1 MPVIRVS
8 KTKGFTVMS
17 NYHLQDK
24 NLSLKAKGLLSMM
37 LSLPDGWH
45 YNVRGLASIC
55 KEGVSSISSTFRD
68 LIDAGYVHRHQPI
81 IDGKFGEIEYVI
93 YETPQAKKLDNPDS
107 DDTTTP
113 DGSDDEADFSPSP
126 DNKDCSAPCSVKAH
140 PTSSHTASACAET
153 PCSGNP
159 HTENPD
165 TDTWN
170 AYKILSQENTQTEI
184 TYPSNYPSINHTS
197 KRPDAKDGMGSAQ
210 EELLA
215 RLGAQRLTGKFE
227 EYREIVQGNIEFDS
241 LCQTHETD
249 RETLEGIVELIVEVL
264 CSQQPYTRIS
274 GQDFPTDVVRS
285 RFLKLDSRHIE
296 YVLLCLASNTTKVRN
311 MKSYLL
317 ATLYNAPVTME
328 QYYQNWVIS
337 DMPYLAKNS

>member
-1 MPVIRVS
+1 
-8 KTKGFTVMS
+8 
-17 NYHLQDK
+17 
-24 NLSLKAKGLLSMM
+24 M
-37 LSLPDGWH
+37 LYL
-45 YNVRGLASIC
+45 Y
-55 KEGVSSISSTFRD
+55 
-68 LIDAGYVHRHQPI
+68 
-81 IDGKFGEIEYVI
+81 
-93 YETPQAKKLDNPDS
+93 
-107 DDTTTP
+107 
-113 DGSDDEADFSPSP
+113 
-126 DNKDCSAPCSVKAH
+126 
-140 PTSSHTASACAET
+140 
-153 PCSGNP
+153 
-159 HTENPD
+159 
-165 TDTWN
+165 
-170 AYKILSQENTQTEI
+170 TQTEI
-184 TYPSNYPSINHTS
+184 TYPSNYPSINHTG

-227 EYREIVQGNIEFDS
+227 EYREIVQGNIDFDS

-317 ATLYNAPVTME
+317 ATLCQA
-328 QYYQNWVIS
+328 
-337 DMPYLAKNS
+337 